1 MSTVPANG
9 PGSTFVERVTAVERA
24 YEYMVAYAAQGRRSD
39 VEGNEVSS
47 IRDLLTRA
55 SLALDGLSR
64 AKAEDVGLPRAA
76 TDSIENFTAVIRE
89 DSRKARAMIGVV
101 LAQPAISSAMV
112 DNLNASVHL
121 RTLITDL
128 FVISAV
134 IKAATPES

>member
-1 MSTVPANG
+1 MTTVPANG
-9 PGSTFVERVTAVERA
+9 SASTFVERITAVERA

-47 IRDLLTRA
+47 IRDLLMRA

-64 AKAEDVGLPRAA
+64 AKSDDVGLPQAA
-76 TDSIENFTAVIRE
+76 NNSIENFTTVIRE
-89 DSRKARAMIGVV
+89 DARKARAMIGVV

-134 IKAATPES
+134 IKAATPAT